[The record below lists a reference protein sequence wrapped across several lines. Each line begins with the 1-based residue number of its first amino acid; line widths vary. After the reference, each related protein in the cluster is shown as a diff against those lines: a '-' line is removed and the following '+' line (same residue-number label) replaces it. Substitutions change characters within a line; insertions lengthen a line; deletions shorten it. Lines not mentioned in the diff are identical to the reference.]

1 MSWSDFHV
9 HTTFSDGKNTAEEV
23 ILAAIEKGMDTVGF
37 SDHSFTPFDTSYC
50 TPEERLPLY
59 RAEIA
64 RLKEKY
70 ADKIRILC
78 GIEQDFYSVTGTS
91 EYDYAI
97 GSVHYIRAGDDYIP
111 VDYTL
116 QHLLDGAQ
124 KHFGGDMIS
133 LCEEYFRTVGLFA
146 QRKDIAFVGHFD
158 LITKFNEGGK
168 LFDESDPRY
177 VCAWQDAALR
187 LIAAGLP
194 FEVNMGAIAKGYR
207 TAPYPAMPI
216 AEFICSHGGK
226 FLLSSDC
233 HKAENLCFQF
243 DKWTQV
249 YL

>member
-1 MSWSDFHV
+1 MSLSDFHV
-9 HTTFSDGKNTAEEV
+9 HTTFSDGKSTAEEV
-23 ILAAIEKGMDTVGF
+23 VIAATQKGMDTLGF

-50 TPEERLPLY
+50 TPEEKLPLY

-91 EYDYAI
+91 DYDYAI

-111 VDYTL
+111 VDYTM
-116 QHLLDGAQ
+116 QYLLDGAQ
-124 KHFGGDMIS
+124 KHFGGDIYA
-133 LCEEYFRTVGLFA
+133 LCEEYYRTVGQLA
-146 QRKDIAFVGHFD
+146 QRTDIAFVGHFD
-158 LITKFNEGGK
+158 LIAKFNEGGK

-177 VCAWQDAALR
+177 VQAWQDAALR
-187 LIAAGLP
+187 LIEAGLP

-216 AEFICSHGGK
+216 AAFIRSHGGK
-226 FLLSSDC
+226 FLLSSDS

-243 DKWTQV
+243 DKWAPL